1 MSFDQTN
8 VEYVGYRKLSFT
20 CSTEELQTFI
30 TSAAPLIPF
39 SSLPLRTEKDL
50 RDAVINNYI
59 SLIDSGIPCLW
70 RYSEGTNL
78 EHIYNHGEITRELW
92 VFWLGSDV
100 PAVLAD
106 LYKKE
111 DFVHHCDGTISFDNY
126 DRELEAYGLFVSA
139 MKNITNRSLIK
150 MGALPVGEWCTF
162 PTKTQDLYD
171 RHDKNLYLELDEI
184 SILLAPSGITASLL
198 PIKKYK
204 EEDANA
210 ITDDFERLFSIKLS
224 TLDCTD
230 LPQIMDVKITHD
242 NIIKEFPYPTQCIY
256 VISELN
262 MGYQR
267 GISDVGTAPQFWN
280 NKKTELYNTDWWN
293 YKDPTREAQKTLLQ
307 RNHIDHNG
315 QSPSGVE
322 TSMTPNTP
330 GLANNATSN
339 VNSPG
344 HNNLSSPSSSRTKK
358 RSSGETKASYPSP
371 PDLQASSS
379 SSNDLLPLNDEY
391 GMMDEVFGYDVDIIE
406 QEITEDDFEMFDTM
420 NEPKKI
426 TTQPVNTTHNLT
438 ATISITT
445 VTTAASTE
453 LSNNMVI
460 ETPQIPKEKLIHQKI
475 LKDLEFVT
483 ERNPLVPD
491 EWAPLKFNNPDNHKF
506 QPGGSY
512 WTVVNDKKR
521 KRSFTYTP
529 DYKPQHLQAKK
540 PRLEKDDYSTDSSID
555 FNDRA
560 ETNLQ
565 DCDRSSR
572 NLGFVNSARFMSVIA
587 TLSLFALALDS
598 LRDQVALG
606 SYPFGVGLKGEGES
620 ISELVDSK
628 QRLMQALKGEL
639 PVASA
644 LPCEIDDVTNSFK
657 EVVNDV
663 CKKLP
668 KSETLKEITVKGP
681 LTLNAYCDLI
691 GTEYLNKGEGEVPLS
706 FLEELPTPDI
716 TVAATEGSNE
726 YLIDCSPEIIQYWDK
741 HNIIPY
747 DGKKNIRYYVLYPD
761 NEHLRDYVKSFF
773 DRLSIHYEMCS
784 LGSHKSA
791 EMNGTFHG
799 LIPIFLN
806 QPVLGESEL
815 NRRIKSYE
823 DRFSIFGKKY
833 LTKMIDPY
841 QNEHIVIYI
850 VNPFNHSSAN
860 YDVMYSFVRLIMEFK
875 KELGSRLNQKIID
888 KIIPQIVPA
897 EHIITYGETIF
908 NTAHD
913 KQLLQQLAF
922 SNYKVPFV
930 LPKPD
935 VIDVKFQS
943 YKEVMQQKLI
953 NKQTSPLKYDT
964 VLHMSYGYS
973 IDQKII
979 FVVWIDTEGKN
990 YGSTSITTH
999 FDKER
1004 QTIDTEFSLKEA
1016 WKRTHEFWGKSGK
1029 HRRIIITKAGEMS
1042 KEEVNIWINL
1052 TEGKYAIFCM
1062 NIESKLKFCPQTSK
1076 DDYRKV
1082 CGLTLKHPIPLYD
1095 FKPLA
1100 SGYILEVNRN
1110 ECLSNGVQVDLV
1122 YNPSDAGNDNET
1134 LWECVQHFHQLVYM
1148 EVSPKKT
1155 TLPFHILTI
1164 ERLIRTFVGVSL

>member
-1 MSFDQTN
+1 MIQYFGPGNLSITNIIVPTSLLVVIDGGIRNGNNISLESIPALLVVSSSVGISSGFDLVLEIFVAEFQGRCKVAIIISSTKQVVDFLIKTFN
-8 VEYVGYRKLSFT
+8 FKEAATISITTVTTAASTELSNNMVIETPQIPKEKLIHQKILKDLEFVTERNPLVPDEWAPLKFNNPDNHKFQPGGSYWTVVNDKKRKRSFT
-20 CSTEELQTFI
+20 YTPDYKPQHLQAKKPRLEKEIANDNLASSDESSSGDYDSDDYSTDSSIDFNDRAETNLQDCDRSSRNLGFVN
-30 TSAAPLIPF
+30 SARFMSVIATL
-39 SSLPLRTEKDL
+39 SLFALALDSL
-50 RDAVINNYI
+50 RDQVA
-59 SLIDSGIPCLW
+59 
-70 RYSEGTNL
+70 
-78 EHIYNHGEITRELW
+78 
-92 VFWLGSDV
+92 LGSYPFGV
-100 PAVLAD
+100 
-106 LYKKE
+106 
-111 DFVHHCDGTISFDNY
+111 
-126 DRELEAYGLFVSA
+126 GL
-139 MKNITNRSLIK
+139 K
-150 MGALPVGEWCTF
+150 GEG
-162 PTKTQDLYD
+162 
-171 RHDKNLYLELDEI
+171 E
-184 SILLAPSGITASLL
+184 S
-198 PIKKYK
+198 
-204 EEDANA
+204 
-210 ITDDFERLFSIKLS
+210 
-224 TLDCTD
+224 
-230 LPQIMDVKITHD
+230 
-242 NIIKEFPYPTQCIY
+242 
-256 VISELN
+256 ISELVDSK
-262 MGYQR
+262 QR
-267 GISDVGTAPQFWN
+267 LMQALKGELPVASALPCEIDDVTNSFKEVVNDVCKKLPKSETLKEITVKGPLTLNAYCDLIAHELSHRGCRCVRASLKSFSVLNGNEENGINGAAEVM
-280 NKKTELYNTDWWN
+280 K
-293 YKDPTREAQKTLLQ
+293 

-540 PRLEKDDYSTDSSID
+540 PRLEKEIANDNLASSDESSSGDYDSDDYSTDSSID

-922 SNYKVPFV
+922 
-930 LPKPD
+930 
-935 VIDVKFQS
+935 
-943 YKEVMQQKLI
+943 KL
-953 NKQTSPLKYDT
+953 
-964 VLHMSYGYS
+964 
-973 IDQKII
+973 
-979 FVVWIDTEGKN
+979 
-990 YGSTSITTH
+990 
-999 FDKER
+999 
-1004 QTIDTEFSLKEA
+1004 
-1016 WKRTHEFWGKSGK
+1016 
-1029 HRRIIITKAGEMS
+1029 
-1042 KEEVNIWINL
+1042 
-1052 TEGKYAIFCM
+1052 
-1062 NIESKLKFCPQTSK
+1062 
-1076 DDYRKV
+1076 
-1082 CGLTLKHPIPLYD
+1082 
-1095 FKPLA
+1095 
-1100 SGYILEVNRN
+1100 
-1110 ECLSNGVQVDLV
+1110 
-1122 YNPSDAGNDNET
+1122 
-1134 LWECVQHFHQLVYM
+1134 
-1148 EVSPKKT
+1148 
-1155 TLPFHILTI
+1155 
-1164 ERLIRTFVGVSL
+1164 